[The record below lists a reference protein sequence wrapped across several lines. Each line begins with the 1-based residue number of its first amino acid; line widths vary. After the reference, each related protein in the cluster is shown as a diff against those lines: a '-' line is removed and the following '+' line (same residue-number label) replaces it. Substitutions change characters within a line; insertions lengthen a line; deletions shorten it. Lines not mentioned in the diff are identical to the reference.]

1 MSQPPSRLADF
12 AEFASRRTSLDLDD
26 YRRLWTWSV
35 SDLNAFWGS
44 VWDFFGLPARAP
56 GEPVLAVDRMPGA
69 VWFPQTALNF
79 TTEVFRNRRPADVA
93 LIAVHETSPDETLT
107 WDELR
112 ARVAAAA
119 TGLTELGVTRNDTVV
134 GYLPNGVE
142 AVVAFLAAA
151 SLGAIWGLCG
161 TDYAPGAAASRLAQL
176 RPKVLIATARHTH
189 AGREHDDSAGVGELR
204 DALPGLEH
212 LVLVG
217 ESSTAFDG
225 RAITWSNLT
234 ADRTATLTPVPL
246 PFDHPLWVL
255 FSSGTTGIPKG
266 IVHGHGGVVLEHLK
280 LNALH
285 LDLGPGDRMLWYTTP
300 SWMMWNALVA
310 SLLVGA
316 AIICV
321 DGSPSYPYIDQ
332 LWAIAARTEATVL
345 GTSPAYLSSCR
356 TAEVDVRVHDLIK
369 LRTVG
374 VTGSTFSAGLF
385 SWLADQVGPG
395 AGIAVTSGGTDV
407 VTAFAGPSPWLG
419 IRPGELSGPCLGI
432 ALDAFDPNGAS
443 IRDGLGELVVT
454 RPMPSMP
461 LSFWDDPGGRRLHA
475 AYFSTYPGIWR
486 HGDWITVTERGSV
499 VIHGR
504 SDATLNRRG
513 IRIGSADIYA
523 IVEALP
529 YIREALVVGLE
540 EPNDGY
546 WMPMFITTAD
556 DVELTD
562 DLKAEIRSAIA
573 AGASPRHVP
582 DDIVQV
588 PAIPHTRTGKKL
600 EVPIKRILGGES
612 PETVLD
618 PTSVDAAGSLTF
630 FRDVGVT
637 RARHR
642 SG

>member
-1 MSQPPSRLADF
+1 VSHPPSRLADF
-12 AEFASRRTSLDLDD
+12 AAFAARRTSLDLND
-26 YRRLWTWSV
+26 YQDLWTWSV
-35 SDLNAFWGS
+35 TDVSAFWDS
-44 VWDFFGLPARAP
+44 IWDFFGLPARP
-56 GEPVLAVDRMPGA
+56 SDEPVLAADRMPGA

-79 TTEVFRNRRPADVA
+79 TTEVFRARRRANVA
-93 LIAVHETSPDETLT
+93 LIAVGETGPDTTLT
-107 WDELR
+107 WDELETQ
-112 ARVAAAA
+112 VAAAA
-119 TGLTELGVTRNDTVV
+119 TGLAELGVGRNDTVV
-134 GYLPNGVE
+134 GYLPNGIE
-142 AVVAFLAAA
+142 AVVAFLAVA

-161 TDYAPGAAASRLAQL
+161 TDYAPGAAVERLAQL
-176 RPKVLIATARHTH
+176 RPTVLIAATRHSH

-204 DALPGLEH
+204 AALPGLEH

-217 ESSTAFDG
+217 ETSTAFDG
-225 RAITWSNLT
+225 HVITWSDLT
-234 ADRTATLTPVPL
+234 ADRTVPLSPVPL

-266 IVHGHGGVVLEHLK
+266 IIHGHGGVVLEHLK

-285 LDLGPGDRMLWYTTP
+285 LDLGPSDRMLWYTTP
-300 SWMMWNALVA
+300 SWMMWNALA
-310 SLLVGA
+310 GCLLVGA

-321 DGSPSYPYIDQ
+321 DGSPTHPQIDH

-345 GTSPAYLSSCR
+345 GTSPAYLSACR
-356 TAEVDVRVHDLIK
+356 SAEVNVRAHHLAA

-407 VTAFAGPSPWLG
+407 VTAFAGPSPWLET
-419 IRPGELSGPCLGI
+419 RPGELSGPCLGV
-432 ALDAFDPNGAS
+432 ALDAFDLHGAS
-443 IRDGLGELVVT
+443 VRNEVGELVVT

-461 LSFWDDPGGRRLHA
+461 LAFWDDPGGRRLET

-486 HGDWITVTERGSV
+486 HGDWVTVTGRGSV

-529 YIREALVVGLE
+529 YVREALVVGVE
-540 EPNDGY
+540 EPHDGY
-546 WMPMFITTAD
+546 WMPMFIATEG

-562 DLKAEIRSAIA
+562 QWKAEIRSVLA

-600 EVPIKRILGGES
+600 EVPVKRILGGES
-612 PETVLD
+612 PQTVVD
-618 PTSVDAAGSLTF
+618 PTSVDAAESLMF
-630 FRDVGVT
+630 FRDFGLA
-637 RARHR
+637 RANYR
-642 SG
+642 SD

>member
-1 MSQPPSRLADF
+1 MSRPAFRLADF
-12 AEFASRRTSLDLDD
+12 AGFASRRTSLDLND
-26 YRRLWTWSV
+26 YQRLWAWSV
-35 SDLNAFWGS
+35 SDLTAFWGS
-44 VWDFFGLPARAP
+44 VWDFFGLPARSP
-56 GEPVLAVDRMPGA
+56 GEPVLADDRMPGA
-69 VWFPQTALNF
+69 VWFPDTALNF
-79 TTEVFRNRRPADVA
+79 TTEVFRNRRPTDVA
-93 LIAVHETSPDETLT
+93 LIAVSETGPDTTLT
-107 WDELR
+107 WAELETQ
-112 ARVAAAA
+112 VAAAA
-119 TGLTELGVTRNDTVV
+119 TGLAELGVGHNDTVV
-134 GYLPNGVE
+134 AYLPNGVE

-161 TDYAPGAAASRLAQL
+161 TDYAPGAAAARLAQL
-176 RPKVLIATARHTH
+176 RPKVLIAATGHTH
-189 AGREHDDSAGVGELR
+189 AGRAHDDSAGVDELR
-204 DALPGLEH
+204 AALPGLEH

-217 ESSTAFDG
+217 ETSAAFDG
-225 RAITWSNLT
+225 HVITWSDLT
-234 ADRTATLTPVPL
+234 ADRTGTLEPVLL

-266 IVHGHGGVVLEHLK
+266 IMHGHGGVVLEHLK

-300 SWMMWNALVA
+300 SWMMWNALV
-310 SLLVGA
+310 SCLLVGA

-321 DGSPSYPYIDQ
+321 DGSPAHPRVDQ

-345 GTSPAYLSSCR
+345 GTSPAYLSACR
-356 TAEVDVRVHDLIK
+356 RAEVNVRGHHLAA

-385 SWLADQVGPG
+385 SWLANQIAP
-395 AGIAVTSGGTDV
+395 AARIAVTSGGTDV
-407 VTAFAGPSPWLG
+407 VTAFAGPSPWLEV
-419 IRPGELSGPCLGI
+419 RPGELSGPCLGV
-432 ALDAFDPNGAS
+432 ALEAVDPDGAPV
-443 IRDGLGELVVT
+443 RDTVGELVVT

-461 LSFWDDPGGRRLHA
+461 LGFWDDPGGGRLHA

-486 HGDWITVTERGSV
+486 HGDWITVTGRGSV

-529 YIREALVVGLE
+529 YVREALVVGVE
-540 EPNDGY
+540 EPHDGY
-546 WMPMFITTAD
+546 WMPMFVATAD

-562 DLKAEIRSAIA
+562 HWKAEIRSAIA
-573 AGASPRHVP
+573 TGASPRHVP

-612 PETVLD
+612 PESVLD
-618 PTSVDAAGSLTF
+618 PTSVDAAESLTF
-630 FRDVGVT
+630 FHDLGIA
-637 RARHR
+637 RAHHR
-642 SG
+642 SD